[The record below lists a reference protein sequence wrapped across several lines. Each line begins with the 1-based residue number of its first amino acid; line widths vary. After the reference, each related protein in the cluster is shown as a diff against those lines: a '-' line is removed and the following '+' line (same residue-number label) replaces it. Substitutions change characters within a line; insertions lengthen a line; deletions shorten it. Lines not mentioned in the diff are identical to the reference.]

1 MNNEIETYIY
11 DNYVSKLIKYSK
23 DTKYI
28 LKQDI
33 DSLNLS
39 ENEKIFFYSILKNRN
54 INIETQLLEEP
65 EKELFNKR
73 EFGIYRSNDLESI
86 QSVKKSEI
94 NYTKEGVLVG
104 EDYSKLVHFL
114 EEKFIPN
121 NVVMTKVK
129 KNRPITHFN
138 EEKEVDFW
146 EYSRAD
152 KDLKYRE
159 LCPTIQ
165 LSKIEN
171 LNLSEKEIEYVFSYL
186 KQRGIIVRGK
196 NSTFDQDFENYDYY
210 STYRSQILPK
220 PLEKDEL
227 LSKFVLYKKTK
238 DPILKEQLILS
249 NLRLVPYVAWKYS
262 IMYNI
267 PVEEIESYGYEGLI
281 ESIDKYNPELGFSF
295 STYAIEHIKGVIK
308 TGIYSISN
316 INRNWEYL
324 FCKCKQKL
332 EETTGRTIEN
342 DESFANQISELMYK
356 ESEERVNKN
365 PNASPPLY
373 VSKDPKIKEQ
383 VIKSNAMRILF
394 TMQENIDEYIYKEEE
409 YEDGVSFYN
418 DNNDYD
424 LESMFELDTYVYTK
438 DLNEKIR
445 EILNTLKPI
454 EKQVLIIRFGLN
466 GEEPKELD
474 ATAKIMGFTRE
485 RIRIIES
492 KALRKMRH
500 PSRTKL
506 VRDFYMNEM
515 IDLEKIDE
523 ISTTKRH

>member
-1 MNNEIETYIY
+1 MKE
-11 DNYVSKLIKYSK
+11 YS
-23 DTKYI
+23 
-28 LKQDI
+28 
-33 DSLNLS
+33 
-39 ENEKIFFYSILKNRN
+39 
-54 INIETQLLEEP
+54 
-65 EKELFNKR
+65 
-73 EFGIYRSNDLESI
+73 
-86 QSVKKSEI
+86 
-94 NYTKEGVLVG
+94 
-104 EDYSKLVHFL
+104 FL
-114 EEKFIPN
+114 ELDY
-121 NVVMTKVK
+121 
-129 KNRPITHFN
+129 KNCAL
-138 EEKEVDFW
+138 EKEVDFW

-196 NSTFDQDFENYDYY
+196 KSTFDQDFENYDYY

-227 LSKFVLYKKTK
+227 QAKFVLYKKTK

-295 STYAIEHIKGVIK
+295 STYAIENIKGVIK
-308 TGIYSISN
+308 TGIYSIRN
-316 INRNWEYL
+316 INRNWENL
-324 FCKCKQKL
+324 FFKCKQRL
-332 EETTGRTIEN
+332 EETTGRTMEN

-365 PNASPPLY
+365 PNASPPVH

-394 TMQENIDEYIYKEEE
+394 TMQENIDEYIYIEEE

-418 DNNDYD
+418 DNDDYD

-445 EILNTLKPI
+445 EILKRDNL
-454 EKQVLIIRFGLN
+454 
-466 GEEPKELD
+466 
-474 ATAKIMGFTRE
+474 
-485 RIRIIES
+485 S
-492 KALRKMRH
+492 K
-500 PSRTKL
+500 
-506 VRDFYMNEM
+506 
-515 IDLEKIDE
+515 
-523 ISTTKRH
+523 